1 MKIELL
7 IIPHCPGAE
16 GARQLL
22 RNVLRNTGE
31 SFTETEVKNMK
42 QAEELHFLGSPTIQI
57 DGRDIET
64 DRRNDPASFSCR
76 TYLHGDRLLCQVP
89 EQMLR
94 DALPWQST
102 NESRKP
108 R

>member
-7 IIPHCPGAE
+7 TIPHCPGAE
-16 GARQLL
+16 GTRRLM

-31 SFTETEVKNMK
+31 SFTETEVENAE

-57 DGRDIET
+57 DGQDIEPA
-64 DRRNDPASFSCR
+64 RRNDPASFSCR
-76 TYLHGDRLLCQVP
+76 TYLHGDQLLCQVP

-94 DALPWQST
+94 EALPGHQAD
-102 NESRKP
+102 E
-108 R
+108 